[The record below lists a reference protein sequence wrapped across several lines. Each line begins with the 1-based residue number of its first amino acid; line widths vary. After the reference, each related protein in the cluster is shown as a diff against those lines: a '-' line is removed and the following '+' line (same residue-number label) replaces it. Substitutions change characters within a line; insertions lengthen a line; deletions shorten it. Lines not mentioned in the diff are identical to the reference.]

1 MSKAAKATRK
11 SKEKNSLR
19 KKVAELLNSSFPDI
33 KASLG
38 EKSFN
43 KKVKKASK
51 LLTNGVGKKKAK
63 VKAEPKAKVKT
74 KKEKTPAPVKAVS

>member
-1 MSKAAKATRK
+1 MAKAAKASKK
-11 SKEKNSLR
+11 SKDKNPLR
-19 KKVAELLNSSFPDI
+19 KKVAELLSTSFPDI

-63 VKAEPKAKVKT
+63 VAAKAKVKA